1 MPPKSSKQYWLDREQ
16 AEDAAMEMVGDVIAR
31 EQYVV
36 KQQSA
41 IFDAALREMD
51 RELDILL
58 KDVGQN
64 AIDRAKMQ
72 KPLTPKELSAWSAR
86 QRDRLDRLI
95 SQYGDK
101 EGRKRFGAEN
111 AKTAKQDRANR
122 IVRRQEALKQSMEA
136 ISSNAAAKSESVTQK
151 ALEIEAR
158 NGVDAFKKQFG
169 VNTQVKFNT
178 VSKGEINALIKTNW
192 KGGNYSSR
200 IWKDRDEMVKD
211 LERAINQGV
220 ANGWSV
226 QRIAKEVQHHV
237 STGKQSAE
245 RIART
250 EMNRISNAAELAS
263 YKANG
268 VHYYRFM
275 ATQDARTCPVCG
287 ELHDKVF
294 AVDNA
299 STGDNFPPVHPNCR
313 CRTIGSFV
321 DEEGNEDD
329 KWLDELVDELEVD
342 MADTYADVYDR
353 LTDNSL
359 PLKGKPKEQTELA
372 SDAMKSAVMSKITES
387 MDEVCKT
394 DNEVQAASYNKREYK
409 ALLDVYVS
417 GKYRKTLENYEAYL
431 QKVGTSPTDAAYIL
445 KSYTIKRFI
454 DAPPPAVFPCD
465 KNMPLIRGGEFHR
478 KGVAYLKKNGGVG
491 SEFIALHE
499 VGHAWD
505 YLALRGAKMS
515 NGNLDNEIISA
526 VKDIKRRIL
535 RRGGTFTL
543 FGKKWT
549 ADEWKANF
557 YPLVWHGQLYNIYLP
572 EFFDMAAN
580 YVKKKKGWS
589 KNDWRGKDAALRIFD
604 AMQDVLGFEY
614 GTGHGQMYCKA
625 NQNTGKEAVAQIHV
639 SLVEDLDF
647 LEEPLKELW
656 EVLKWRMMM

>member
-51 RELDILL
+51 MELEILL
-58 KDVGQN
+58 KDVGQD

-169 VNTQVKFNT
+169 VITQVKFNT
-178 VSKGEINALIKTNW
+178 VSKGEINALIKTEW

-220 ANGWSV
+220 SNGWSV

-237 STGKQSAE
+237 NKGKQSAE

-275 ATQDARTCPVCG
+275 ATHDARTCPICG

-321 DEEGNEDD
+321 DEDGKDDD
-329 KWLDELVDELEVD
+329 KWLDELGDELEGEW
-342 MADTYADVYDR
+342 ADAQADIYDR
-353 LTDNSL
+353 VTGNSL
-359 PLKGKPKEQTELA
+359 QLDVAVKEQRNIA
-372 SDAMKSAVMSKITES
+372 SDAMKTAVMNKISES

-394 DNEVQAASYNKREYK
+394 DKEIQAAINNKREYK
-409 ALLDVYVS
+409 ALLDIYAS
-417 GKYRKTLENYEAYL
+417 GKYNETLKAYETYL
-431 QKVGTSPTDAAYIL
+431 QNVGTSEIDTAYIV
-445 KSYTIKRFI
+445 KSYTTKRFVE
-454 DAPPPAVFPCD
+454 APPPAVFPCD
-465 KNMPLIRGGEFHR
+465 KDMPLIRGDEFHR
-478 KGVAYLKKNGGVG
+478 KGVAYLHKDGGRAPG
-491 SEFIALHE
+491 FSGLHE
-499 VGHAWD
+499 TGHAWD
-505 YLALRGAKMS
+505 FLNLRGDEMS
-515 NGNLDNEIISA
+515 KSSLDNEVNHA
-526 VKDIKRRIL
+526 VRSTKRRIL
-535 RRGGTFTL
+535 MRHEAFNL
-543 FGKKWT
+543 FGRKWT
-549 ADEWKANF
+549 ADEWKSNF
-557 YPLVWHGQLYNIYLP
+557 YDHLRLGKMHRLYTP
-572 EFFDMAAN
+572 EFLDMAVN
-580 YVKKKKGWS
+580 YVNKKMGWDE
-589 KNDWRGKDAALRIFD
+589 NDWRGKDVALRIFD

-614 GTGHGQMYCKA
+614 GSGHDKKYCKA

-639 SLVEDLDF
+639 SLVAELDF
-647 LEEPLKELW
+647 LKEPLGELW
-656 EVLKWRMMM
+656 EVLKWRMM